1 MKTNKYNKYNILLI
15 LFILYILINSIYKI
29 IIPKSI
35 NIDNSLYIED
45 LENKYN
51 ELLKLNNIDIY
62 YNIDYLYSYI
72 LYKDIYN
79 YKSVITISGSNY
91 KVNDP
96 VIYNNTLIG
105 VISKVYKDTSIV
117 RLLNNKDTLISV
129 KINNEIGIL
138 KYKDNTLLVEDINNY
153 ANISIGDKVYTS
165 GIGSILNN
173 IYIGIV
179 KDIKI
184 DNLGIEKLIY
194 IESPINIEDIN
205 CSIVLSGV

>member
-62 YNIDYLYSYI
+62 YNIDYFYSYI

-205 CSIVLSGV
+205 YSIVLSGV

>member
-35 NIDNSLYIED
+35 NIDNSIYIKD

>member
-35 NIDNSLYIED
+35 NIDNSIYIKD

-205 CSIVLSGV
+205 YSIVLSGV

>member
-205 CSIVLSGV
+205 YSIVLSGV